1 MDRSV
6 RAEPGRTLPRRWGSP
21 HLSRAGIGYTVRRTA
36 LTAAAIAAFVAGTTA
51 ASAALT
57 EQAYAGLFLSD
68 STPQLVVSV
77 DPTGFA
83 WRQGIRAD
91 QKVVAF
97 DRADSPGGWRIQTVD
112 PAGSH
117 EAREAPWDQALRDSL
132 PLALGGL
139 AAGSLALV
147 FLRTHRSWVLP
158 AACIGLSC
166 SSGPLYISGRPE
178 PAVPIL
184 ALAALVP
191 ALWFAFRVEALGIVK
206 ATFAIA
212 LVAAGV
218 VWSIAY
224 LGGWGGF
231 AVLEQARRGVMA
243 VGVGGVLFDRSLLPI
258 ISGAPRRMSR
268 PRAIDLAAVAIL
280 AGLAV
285 LLMLLGSIPPV
296 LLATALVAIVLL
308 FPAARGFTVRRIGGA
323 LVADLRQQAAA
334 DALEQERGRIAR
346 ELHDAPLQQLVGI
359 IRRLEVKP
367 EAQAEVGDLT
377 AVAEQLRIVATDLRP
392 PVLDDLGLGAALE
405 FLAEE
410 TTTANLPVSAH
421 IEDEGRD
428 AFGRRP
434 PPEVEL
440 AVFRIAQE
448 AVGNAIAH
456 AEASTIDI
464 TSEISPSS
472 VELVVS
478 DDGSGIRP
486 EDGRSAARRGRLG
499 LASMRRRAQGI
510 DAEFSIDGHPS
521 GTTVRV
527 AWRQ

>member
-1 MDRSV
+1 MDGS
-6 RAEPGRTLPRRWGSP
+6 AHEEPGRTLVRRWGFP
-21 HLSRAGIGYTVRRTA
+21 LLSRTGLGYTVRRTA

-68 STPQLVVSV
+68 SSPRVVDSV
-77 DPTGFA
+77 NPTGFA
-83 WRQGIRAD
+83 WRQGIRSG
-91 QKVVAF
+91 QEVVAF
-97 DRADSPGGWRIQTVD
+97 DAADSPGGWSVNTKD
-112 PAGSH
+112 KSGLY

-132 PLALGGL
+132 PLAVGGL

-158 AACIGLSC
+158 AACIGLAC
-166 SSGPLYISGRPE
+166 SSGPLSIFGDSKL
-178 PAVPIL
+178 AAATL

-191 ALWFAFRVEALGIVK
+191 VEWLTFRARVPTVIKGSV
-206 ATFAIA
+206 AIA
-212 LVAAGV
+212 AAAATV
-218 VWSIAY
+218 VWSVAY
-224 LGGWGGF
+224 LGGWENF
-231 AVLEQARRGVMA
+231 DPFEQARNGVVV
-243 VGVGGVLFDRSLLPI
+243 VGVGSVLFDRSVRPV

-268 PRAIDLAAVAIL
+268 PRAIDLAAVVVL

-285 LLMLLGSIPPV
+285 VLVLIGTVPPV

-308 FPAARGFTVRRIGGA
+308 FPAAREFTARRLGDA

-367 EAQAEVGDLT
+367 EAQAEVRDLT

-410 TTTANLPVSAH
+410 TSSASLPVSAH
-421 IEDEGRD
+421 VDDEGRD
-428 AFGRRP
+428 SFGRRP
-434 PPEVEL
+434 PLEVEL

-456 AEASTIDI
+456 ARASTIQI
-464 TSEISPSS
+464 TSEISPNA
-472 VELVVS
+472 VELAVR
-478 DDGSGIRP
+478 DDGSGLRP
-486 EDGRSAARRGRLG
+486 EDGRLAARRGRLG
-499 LASMRRRAQGI
+499 LASIRRRAQGI
-510 DAEFSIDGHPS
+510 DAELSIDGHPG

-527 AWRQ
+527 AWRR